1 MLKAVGDVVDTVQL
15 IRAHEVSLSLQG
27 NRILDRVSLDVRRGE
42 IVTIVGPNGAGKST
56 LVRVL
61 LGLVA
66 PGSGTIERAEGLR
79 IGYVPQRFHVPE
91 NLPLTVRRLLSLTA
105 RVKGEAL
112 TAVLEE
118 AGIAGHLDM
127 PVTALSGGE
136 LQRALIAKAL
146 LREPDLLVLDEP
158 VQGVDFIGETRLY
171 QLIGKIRRARGCG
184 IIMVSHDLHV
194 VMAESD
200 RVICLNSH
208 ICCEGQPESVKADP
222 EFVRMFGPEAAR
234 VMAVYSH
241 DHDHTH
247 EHGEVCL
254 LHDHEKHHD
263 HGGSKP

>member
-1 MLKAVGDVVDTVQL
+1 MLNMALDVASAPAL
-15 IRAHEVSLSLQG
+15 IAARGVSLTLQG
-27 NRILDRVSLDVRRGE
+27 NRILDQVSLEVRRGE
-42 IVTIVGPNGAGKST
+42 IVSIVGPNGAGKST

-61 LGLVA
+61 LGLVT
-66 PGSGTIERAEGLR
+66 PSGGMIERADGVR
-79 IGYVPQRFHVPE
+79 VGYVPQRFSVPE

-105 RVKGEAL
+105 RVKGDAL
-112 TAVLEE
+112 DAVLEE
-118 AGIAGHLDM
+118 TGIAGHLDT

-136 LQRALIAKAL
+136 MQRALIAKAL

-171 QLIGKIRRARGCG
+171 QLIGKIRRERGCS

-222 EFVRMFGPEAAR
+222 EFARMFGPEAAR

-247 EHGEVCL
+247 EHGEPCPI
-254 LHDHEKHHD
+254 HDHKHEA
-263 HGGSKP
+263 GK